1 MEISDPIGQ
10 RVRALRYQ
18 HALSQIDLAARAG
31 LDRFTIMRLERG
43 SPVRPSTLRRVAHAL
58 GVPPTAITIGARP
71 D

>member
-1 MEISDPIGQ
+1 MERHDPIGQ

-31 LDRFTIMRLERG
+31 VDRFTILRLERG
-43 SPVRPSTLRRVAHAL
+43 DSVRPSTIRKVAHAL

-71 D
+71 